1 MLVLSFQVDLV
12 KWAAVVGCPGDP
24 ACIKILD
31 PASSVVTAFRFTTT
45 EDLPHTLG
53 LRTFRHNGIT
63 KNKSPYF
70 NDLEHKIIYNELRAK
85 YGDI

>member
-1 MLVLSFQVDLV
+1 MGAQEIL
-12 KWAAVVGCPGDP
+12 PGDSAP
-24 ACIKILD
+24 RGWAF
-31 PASSVVTAFRFTTT
+31 PASSVVTAFPFTTT

-53 LRTFRHNGIT
+53 PRTFRHNGIT